1 MSFFQFSVLFGF
13 LVIIVE
19 IGFIQERTNKSREEL
34 ESINKAIDEIKDLLA
49 SIDEKLEGR

>member
-19 IGFIQERTNKSREEL
+19 LGFIRDRINKSREEL
-34 ESINKAIDEIKDLLA
+34 ESINSAIDEINDLLQ
-49 SIDEKLEGR
+49 SIDDKVKGR